1 MIGRITRDAK
11 HAGKRSAGNS
21 HAPFDAAGAGNVA
34 WSRSCDTRRRKS
46 ERTGNTN
53 FDLHQ
58 RASPRPYCQARSVAS
73 AMRAPNDDRSG
84 TRTLAHPAVRD
95 TRALA
100 LVAVLRESSGGG
112 ARFGA
117 HATHRRAASRVPVL
131 RLAAAAR
138 SAA

>member
-1 MIGRITRDAK
+1 LEEVEYAVALCQPEAVQQLSGAQGDAESLSGMIGRITRDAK

-58 RASPRPYCQARSVAS
+58 RASPRPYCRVRSVAS
-73 AMRAPNDDRSG
+73 ACRAQNADRSG
-84 TRTLAHPAVRD
+84 ERGD
-95 TRALA
+95 
-100 LVAVLRESSGGG
+100 E
-112 ARFGA
+112 
-117 HATHRRAASRVPVL
+117 HAPM
-131 RLAAAAR
+131 
-138 SAA
+138 